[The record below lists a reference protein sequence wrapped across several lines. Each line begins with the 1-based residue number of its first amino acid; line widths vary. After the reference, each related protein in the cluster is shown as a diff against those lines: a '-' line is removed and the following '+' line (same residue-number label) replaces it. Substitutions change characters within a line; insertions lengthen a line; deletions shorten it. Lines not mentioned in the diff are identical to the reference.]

1 VNQPKVKYSLSNW
14 DLVTVN
20 PNYKTWNWKDLFCF
34 WGVNVQ
40 SIIGF
45 SLIASLYTIYSLS
58 TFVVFFGT
66 ILGSILVYFFANL
79 IGKPSQ
85 KYGLPFSVLLRS
97 SLGFKGAEFFGLI
110 RSIVGIFMFGV
121 QTYFLSKIIGYLI
134 RIIIFSVDNTL
145 LDQEIFLIFLLGL
158 NVIDWVSFIIVII
171 FQTLMFSVGAQFNKK
186 LVNYSAI
193 IVYAG
198 ILLFFFTVLLS
209 DVKMTANAF
218 ISILDFKNFL
228 NLDNIVPILTVAG
241 TIFAYF
247 SIIIISFGDFSRHV
261 KSEDDLKKGNL
272 SLILNLIIFSFF
284 AVFIVVGSDT
294 FLNQKF
300 EDLDRIFTNPTDII
314 GKFDDIQITIIA
326 LFFIIVASAST
337 NLVANFIPSQYS
349 LINFSPKNLTLKS
362 ASYTISVIGFFI
374 GIFWLTVLSQ
384 IGILSFVDTL
394 GSFFGPIFGVMV
406 ADYYLIKDKN
416 ISSKNI
422 YLADAESVYYFSN
435 GWHIKAV
442 YSLVIGF
449 IFSSST
455 IWNINLMFLQSYAW
469 IIGAFISSLTYYLLA
484 KK

>member
-45 SLIASLYTIYSLS
+45 SLIASLYTIYSLN

-66 ILGSILVYFFANL
+66 ILGSILVYFFSNL

-97 SLGFKGAEFFGLI
+97 SLGFKGAELFGLI

-134 RIIIFSVDNTL
+134 RIIIFSLDNTL

-158 NVIDWVSFIIVII
+158 NIIDWISFIIVII
-171 FQTLMFSVGAQFNKK
+171 FQTLIFSIGAQFNKK

-198 ILLFFFTVLLS
+198 ILLFFFAVFLS
-209 DVKMTANAF
+209 DVKITANAF
-218 ISILDFKNFL
+218 ISILDFNNFL
-228 NLDNIVPILTVAG
+228 NSDNIAPILTVAG

-261 KSEDDLKKGNL
+261 KSENDLKKGNL

-284 AVFIVVGSDT
+284 AVFIVIGSDA

-314 GKFDDIQITIIA
+314 GKFNNLQITIVA
-326 LFFIIVASAST
+326 LFFIVVASAST

-362 ASYTISVIGFFI
+362 ASYTISAIGFFI

-394 GSFFGPIFGVMV
+394 GSFFGPIFGLMI

-416 ISSKNI
+416 ISNKDI

>member
-66 ILGSILVYFFANL
+66 LLGSVLVYFFANL

-158 NVIDWVSFIIVII
+158 NIIDWVSFIIVII

-228 NLDNIVPILTVAG
+228 NSDNVAPILTVAG

-394 GSFFGPIFGVMV
+394 GSFFGPIFGLMV

-416 ISSKNI
+416 ISNKDI

-435 GWHIKAV
+435 GWHIKAI

>member
-1 VNQPKVKYSLSNW
+1 MNQPKVKYSLSNW

-158 NVIDWVSFIIVII
+158 NIIDWVSFIIVII

-193 IVYAG
+193 TVYAG

-228 NLDNIVPILTVAG
+228 NLNNIAPILTVAG

-394 GSFFGPIFGVMV
+394 GSFFGPIFGLMV

-416 ISSKNI
+416 ISNKDI
-422 YLADAESVYYFSN
+422 YLAEAESVYYFSN

>member
-85 KYGLPFSVLLRS
+85 KHGLPFSVLLRS

-110 RSIVGIFMFGV
+110 RGIVGIFMFGV

-158 NVIDWVSFIIVII
+158 NIIDWVSFIIVII
-171 FQTLMFSVGAQFNKK
+171 IQTLMFSVGVQFNKK

-198 ILLFFFTVLLS
+198 ILLFFFAVLLS
-209 DVKMTANAF
+209 DVKITAKAF
-218 ISILDFKNFL
+218 ISILDFKNFF
-228 NLDNIVPILTVAG
+228 NSDNIAPILTVAG

-247 SIIIISFGDFSRHV
+247 SIIIISFGDFSRHI

-272 SLILNLIIFSFF
+272 SLFLNLIIFSFF
-284 AVFIVVGSDT
+284 AVFIVVGSDA

-362 ASYTISVIGFFI
+362 ASYIISTIGFFI

-384 IGILSFVDTL
+384 IGILSYVDTL
-394 GSFFGPIFGVMV
+394 GSFFGPIFGLMV
-406 ADYYLIKDKN
+406 ADYYLIKDKK
-416 ISSKNI
+416 ISNKDI
-422 YLADAESVYYFSN
+422 YLAEAESIYYFSN

>member
-85 KYGLPFSVLLRS
+85 KYGIPFSVLLRC

-158 NVIDWVSFIIVII
+158 NIIDWVSFIIVII

-228 NLDNIVPILTVAG
+228 NSDNVAPILTVAG

-362 ASYTISVIGFFI
+362 ASYTISLIGFFI

-394 GSFFGPIFGVMV
+394 GSFFGPIFGLMV

-416 ISSKNI
+416 ISNKDI

-435 GWHIKAV
+435 GWHIKAI

-469 IIGAFISSLTYYLLA
+469 IIGAFISSLTYYLLV